1 MAVFITPAWCTAG
14 HVIVGE
20 VAAAAAA
27 AAAKEMRQDESDDR
41 ASR

>member
-1 MAVFITPAWCTAG
+1 MAVFITPAWRTAG

-27 AAAKEMRQDESDDR
+27 AREMRQDESDDR